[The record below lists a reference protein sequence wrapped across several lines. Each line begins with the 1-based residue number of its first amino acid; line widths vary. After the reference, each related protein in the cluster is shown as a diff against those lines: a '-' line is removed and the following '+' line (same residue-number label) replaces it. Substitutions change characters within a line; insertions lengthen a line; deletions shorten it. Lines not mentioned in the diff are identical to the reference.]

1 MADNITINSG
11 SGGPVVAADDVSS
24 VFYQRVKLS
33 VGADGSAT
41 DVSSA
46 APLPASDNGP
56 GWTQVFG
63 VSGAVFTSADAST
76 AAAVTDAP
84 TSGQK
89 LVIDDVIVSVGSV
102 AMQVDLEIETAGTV
116 YVTIYATANT
126 MYQITP
132 RGKWKLGTADKKLM
146 VDTSAAGAISVTCF
160 YHSEA

>member
-1 MADNITINSG
+1 MADNVSITAG
-11 SGGPVVAADDVSS
+11 SGTTIATDDVGG
-24 VFYQRVKLS
+24 VQYQRVKIG

-84 TSGQK
+84 TGGQK
-89 LVIDDVIVSVGSV
+89 LVIDDIIFSVGST
-102 AMQVDLEIETAGTV
+102 AMQVDFEIETAGTNFLTF
-116 YVTIYATANT
+116 YCAADTS
-126 MYQITP
+126 YQFTP
-132 RGKWKLGTADKKLM
+132 RGKFKLPTADKKLM
-146 VDTSAAGAISVTCF
+146 VDTSAAGNIAVTVW